1 MYILSMSNKAEE
13 TFQLA
18 ELEISKKKKGTLSLD
33 DAIARRGGKL
43 RDGFLNNDR
52 LSKRLWHI
60 ALNDDPSGED
70 YDINYQMKAMQLI
83 MERTCGKPKTK
94 KEVSVDIFQHFPS
107 SNTNLISKYKKNEI
121 AHDAIEVS
129 PIEAISEPLTEPL
142 TAVGRVEQPEDSMT
156 IV

>member
-1 MYILSMSNKAEE
+1 MSNKAEE

-107 SNTNLISKYKKNEI
+107 SNTGLISKYSNKQT
-121 AHDAIEVS
+121 IEVT
-129 PIEAISEPLTEPL
+129 PLEATSETLTS
-142 TAVGRVEQPEDSMT
+142 VGMVEQPENDMT

>member
-1 MYILSMSNKAEE
+1 MSNEKAEE

-18 ELEISKKKKGTLSLD
+18 ELELSKKKKKGAPSLD

-70 YDINYQMKAMQLI
+70 YDVSVQMKAMQLI

-107 SNTNLISKYKKNEI
+107 SNTGLISKYANKQT
-121 AHDAIEVS
+121 IEVT
-129 PIEAISEPLTEPL
+129 PIEATTEATSETI
-142 TAVGRVEQPEDSMT
+142 TSVGMVEHPENDMT